1 MSYDF
6 APLLKVPAQ
15 SVREP
20 RWAEVFEEQW
30 AHYGRTV
37 YGNMMNRAG
46 IEQVITRLALQP
58 GITTKDIARA
68 IRVYLTTGTRP

>member
-1 MSYDF
+1 MAFDAKCIILF
-6 APLLKVPAQ
+6 TD
-15 SVREP
+15 REI
-20 RWAEVFEEQW
+20 RQMQAEEAEAQW

-37 YGNMMNRAG
+37 YCNMMTEAG
-46 IEQVITRLALQP
+46 IEEVVTRLALQP